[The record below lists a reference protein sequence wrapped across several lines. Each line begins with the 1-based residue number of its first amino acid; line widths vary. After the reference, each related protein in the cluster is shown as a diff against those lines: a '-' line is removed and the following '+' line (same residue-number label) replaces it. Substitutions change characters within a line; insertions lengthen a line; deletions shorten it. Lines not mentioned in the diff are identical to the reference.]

1 MLSRTDGAPKKEICV
16 GLLAHVDA
24 GKTTLSEAMLY
35 TAGQLRRLGRVDHA
49 DAFLDTDSQ
58 ERQRGIT
65 IFSKMARF
73 PWENTEI
80 TLLDTP
86 GHVDFA
92 AETER
97 TLSVLDAA
105 VLVISG
111 TDGVQAHT
119 RTLWHLLER
128 YRVPVFLFVNKM
140 DLPGADRETRLRELQ
155 TVLSENVADLDSPDW
170 LEQAA
175 TESECAMESY
185 LSTGTIPPEEVL
197 RLVASRKL
205 FPCCFGAALKNEG
218 VDTLLS
224 TLSRWG
230 PVREY
235 PAQTAARV
243 YKVSRDPQGAR
254 LTWVKVTGGELRVRE
269 SVSGLRPD
277 GEVWEE
283 KLHQIRLYSGEKYE
297 LAQSAPAGTVCALTG
312 LTIPRPGDGLGA
324 ERESRAPMLE
334 PVFSFRVECPGTD
347 PHTALQ
353 NLRQLEEEDPLLRVD
368 YLEGLGEIRL
378 QLMGQVQQEIM
389 EQLCRDR
396 FGMEITFG
404 EGSILYK
411 ETIRNRVEG
420 VGHYEPLR
428 HYAEVH
434 LLLEPG
440 ERGSG
445 LRFSSVCST
454 DDLDLN
460 WQRLILTHLHE
471 KEHRGV
477 LIGAPITDMKITL
490 TAGRAHLKHTEGGD
504 FRQATW
510 RAVRQG
516 LMQAEC
522 EILEP
527 WYQVRLELPAS
538 CVGRAMTDMERMGGQ
553 FDPPVTAGN
562 EVILTGRAP
571 VAEMGGYHREVAA
584 YSRGEGRL
592 VCTPGGYAPCRD
604 RARII
609 AESAYDPERDTDNPA
624 DSVFCS
630 HGAGYVVPWREVREH
645 MHMESTL
652 PVDSSPAATPS
663 QSPRRGPSLGGAALD
678 KELQAIYERTYG
690 PAKERSFVP
699 VRELRETPRPPKA
712 TPAPQGP
719 EYLLVDGYNVI
730 FAWDELKELAQD
742 HLDTARQLLMDLL
755 CNYQGLRQ
763 CRVIL
768 VFDAYRLP
776 YHREEIIPYNGIY
789 VVYTREAETADA
801 YIERT
806 THEIAREH
814 RVRVVTSDGLEQLIV
829 LGQGALRVSASAF
842 HTEIEQL
849 GREMAE
855 MLRTINRRPR
865 RTQLRDAL
873 REAEIKEKAEK

>member
-1 MLSRTDGAPKKEICV
+1 MLSRTDGATKKRICV

-35 TAGQLRRLGRVDHA
+35 TAGQLRRLGRVDHG
-49 DAFLDTDSQ
+49 DAFLDTDFQ

-65 IFSKMARF
+65 IFSKMARLT
-73 PWENTEI
+73 WEDTEI

-128 YRVPVFLFVNKM
+128 YQVPVFLFVNKM
-140 DLPGADRETRLRELQ
+140 DLPGSDRRARLEELR
-155 TVLSENVADLDSPDW
+155 TALSENAADLASPDW
-170 LEQAA
+170 MEQAA
-175 TESECAMESY
+175 TESERAMESY
-185 LSTGTIPPEEVL
+185 LSTGTIPSEEVR
-197 RLVASRKL
+197 RLVAQRKL

-218 VDTLLS
+218 VGELLS
-224 TLSRWG
+224 TLAQWG
-230 PVREY
+230 PEREY
-235 PAQTAARV
+235 PPQTAARV
-243 YKVSRDPQGAR
+243 YKISRDPQGSR

-269 SVSGLRPD
+269 NVTGLRPD
-277 GEVWEE
+277 GEPWEE
-283 KLHQIRLYSGEKYE
+283 KLHQIRFYSGEKYE
-297 LAQSAPAGTVCALTG
+297 LAQGAPAGTVCALTG
-312 LTIPRPGDGLGA
+312 LTVPRPGDGLGA
-324 ERESRAPMLE
+324 ERESRAPLLE
-334 PVFSFRVECPGTD
+334 PVFAYRVECPGTD

-368 YLEGLGEIRL
+368 YLEGVGEIRL
-378 QLMGQVQQEIM
+378 QLMGQVQQEILQ
-389 EQLCRDR
+389 ELCRNR
-396 FGMEITFG
+396 FGMEVAFG

-445 LRFSSVCST
+445 LQFASVCST
-454 DDLDLN
+454 DELDLN
-460 WQRLILTHLHE
+460 WQRLILTHLYE

-516 LMQAEC
+516 LMQAES

-527 WYQVRLELPAS
+527 WYQVRLELPAA

-553 FDPPVTAGN
+553 FDPPVTVGS

-592 VCTPGGYAPCRD
+592 LCTPAGYAPCRD
-604 RARII
+604 RARVI
-609 AESAYDPERDTDNPA
+609 AESAYDPERDMANPA

-645 MHMESTL
+645 MHLESTL
-652 PVDSSPAATPS
+652 PLERAPAAEATPPS
-663 QSPRRGPSLGGAALD
+663 RRGPSLGGAALD

-690 PAKERSFVP
+690 PTKERSFVP
-699 VRELRETPRPPKA
+699 VRELRETPRLPKA
-712 TPAPQGP
+712 APVPEGP

-730 FAWDELKELAQD
+730 FAWDELRELAEG

-776 YHREEIIPYNGIY
+776 YHREEISPYNGIF

-842 HTEIEQL
+842 HAEIEQL
-849 GREMAE
+849 SREMAD
-855 MLRTINRRPR
+855 MLRTMNRSPR
-865 RTQLRDAL
+865 RTQIRDAL
-873 REAEIKEKAEK
+873 LQAEERGKND